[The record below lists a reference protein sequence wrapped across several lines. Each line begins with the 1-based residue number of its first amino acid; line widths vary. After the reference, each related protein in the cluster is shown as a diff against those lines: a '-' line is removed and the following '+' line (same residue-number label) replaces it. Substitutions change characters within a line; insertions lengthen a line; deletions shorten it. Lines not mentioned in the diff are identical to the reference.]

1 MSNRWKN
8 YGLWAAILAF
18 IPIFLDALK
27 VYNINISMPGNYDE
41 LVKAI
46 LGILVL
52 AGIINNPT
60 TQNKGFG
67 DDK

>member
-1 MSNRWKN
+1 VNRWKN

-18 IPIFLDALK
+18 IPVFLDSLK
-27 VYNINISMPGNYDE
+27 TYGIGVPLPENYDV
-41 LVKAI
+41 LVKMI

-52 AGIINNPT
+52 AGILNNPT
-60 TQNKGFG
+60 TENKGFR